1 MRILSF
7 RAFCQIDLQA
17 YRAAYDSLIVAQEFN
32 REILVEKMSKYTKDL
47 GQMDKIIHSY
57 LKRHG
62 NSWFNK
68 PLSDIEGDILY
79 LKRIDWILTY
89 HCALCAYMQKDFPHA
104 LEVSELFVF
113 VAPFFCGDLHWLAIS
128 SVF

>member
-7 RAFCQIDLQA
+7 RAFCQIDTHA

-32 REILVEKMSKYTKDL
+32 KEILADKMSKYTNDL
-47 GQMDKIIHSY
+47 GQMDKIIHMY

-62 NSWFNK
+62 TSWFNK

-89 HCALCAYMQKDFPHA
+89 HRALCAYMQKDFPHA
-104 LEVSELFVF
+104 QEV
-113 VAPFFCGDLHWLAIS
+113 LHLPYTASIR
-128 SVF
+128 F